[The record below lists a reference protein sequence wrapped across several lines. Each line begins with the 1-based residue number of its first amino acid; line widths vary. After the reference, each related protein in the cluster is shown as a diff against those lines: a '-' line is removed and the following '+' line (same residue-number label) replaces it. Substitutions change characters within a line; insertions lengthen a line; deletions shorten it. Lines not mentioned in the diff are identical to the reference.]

1 MCEMKIEYDPQADAL
16 YIQLRDGKIAETVE
30 TSKYIYT
37 DVDEEGRPLG
47 IEILFVKR
55 YLAPE
60 DLTSLT
66 FNLFGVMQQAIP
78 VVNEEQVAYNTGEDE
93 VEAKP

>member
-1 MCEMKIEYDPQADAL
+1 M
-16 YIQLRDGKIAETVE
+16 E
-30 TSKYIYT
+30 TSKYVYT

-47 IEILFVKR
+47 IEILFLKR

-66 FNLFGVMQQAIP
+66 FNLLGVMQQSTP
-78 VVNEEQVAYNTGEDE
+78 VVNEEKAAYNTGEDK
-93 VEAKP
+93 VEA

>member
-1 MCEMKIEYDPQADAL
+1 MKIEYDPQADAL
-16 YIQLRDGKIAETVE
+16 YIQLRKGKIAETVE
-30 TSKYIYT
+30 TSKYVYT

-47 IEILFVKR
+47 IEILFLKR

-66 FNLFGVMQQAIP
+66 FNLLGVMQQSTP
-78 VVNEEQVAYNTGEDE
+78 VVNEEKAAYNTGEDK
-93 VEAKP
+93 VEA

>member
-1 MCEMKIEYDPQADAL
+1 MKIEYDPQAGAL
-16 YIQLRDGKIAETVE
+16 YIQLRKGKIAETVE

-47 IEILFVKR
+47 IEILFVTR

-66 FNLFGVMQQAIP
+66 FNLLGVMQQSTP
-78 VVNEEQVAYNTGEDE
+78 VMNEEQATYNTDEDE

>member
-1 MCEMKIEYDPQADAL
+1 MKIEYDPQADAL
-16 YIQLRDGKIAETVE
+16 YIQLCEGKIAETVE

-60 DLTSLT
+60 DLASFT
-66 FNLFGVMQQAIP
+66 FNLLGVMQQSTP
-78 VVNEEQVAYNTGEDE
+78 VVNEERTAYNTGEGE

>member
-1 MCEMKIEYDPQADAL
+1 MKIEYDPQADAL
-16 YIQLRDGKIAETVE
+16 YIQLRKGKIAETVE

-55 YLAPE
+55 YL
-60 DLTSLT
+60 
-66 FNLFGVMQQAIP
+66 NLNPSKEITP
-78 VVNEEQVAYNTGEDE
+78 
-93 VEAKP
+93 